1 MRKLTLLALLASAC
15 AMGSASPASS
25 GPLKP
30 VTFDSGPQCLSLCT
44 ELGLKMSALV
54 ILEGK
59 TACVC
64 QPPGTPVPSAG
75 AVSAATSVINTQTEE
90 EKKKA
95 AISPNLMQ
103 EQQLQEE
110 QDKAKHPH

>member
-1 MRKLTLLALLASAC
+1 MRTLLLLALLASAC
-15 AMGSASPASS
+15 AMGTASPTAS

-54 ILEGK
+54 VLEGK
-59 TACVC
+59 SACVC
-64 QPPGTPVPSAG
+64 RPPGDPAPAAG
-75 AVSAATSVINTQTEE
+75 AAASAAQVIIQKSDD
-90 EKKKA
+90 EKKA
-95 AISPNLMQ
+95 PTNSPNLMQ

-110 QDKAKHPH
+110 QKKQPR